1 VLVGL
6 ALLTLAQDASG
17 AIVAA
22 LASGAAI
29 DLVAQRVWIADLT
42 LEVPAVL
49 AGGVLLWRR
58 QALGYAV
65 GAGLLL
71 QFGLTPT
78 GLAAI
83 AALQAA
89 VTGSPADWASVVGL
103 LAFSAVAFA
112 PLVFFVRGAA
122 GRRP

>member
-1 VLVGL
+1 
-6 ALLTLAQDASG
+6 
-17 AIVAA
+17 
-22 LASGAAI
+22 
-29 DLVAQRVWIADLT
+29 

-49 AGGVLLWRR
+49 VGGVLLKRR
-58 QALGYAV
+58 HPLGYVA

-83 AALQAA
+83 LALQPV
-89 VTGSPADWASVVGL
+89 VTGAPLAAGTIIGL
-103 LAFSAVAFA
+103 LVFSIVCFV

-122 GRRP
+122 GRPVVSEPGWTAAAPSTSRR